1 MVGGKR
7 EISGTGREG
16 SGENSEPLGLPA
28 GYGFRDFLCRSAD
41 TETLVLLFCLQTSR
55 FRHQAVM
62 LAITSSLFG
71 FFGFAIYPIA
81 MELAVECSYPVGE
94 GTSTGLIFVAR

>member
-1 MVGGKR
+1 M
-7 EISGTGREG
+7 STW
-16 SGENSEPLGLPA
+16 
-28 GYGFRDFLCRSAD
+28 DFLQVMGSECSSDD
-41 TETLVLLFCLQTSR
+41 TETLVHLFCLQASR
-55 FRHQAVM
+55 FRGQAIA
-62 LAITSSLFG
+62 LAISSSVFG

>member
-1 MVGGKR
+1 MVLVDR
-7 EISGTGREG
+7 EH
-16 SGENSEPLGLPA
+16 LGLPA
-28 GYGFRDFLCRSAD
+28 GYGFRDILCSNVD
-41 TETLVLLFCLQTSR
+41 TETLVLLFCPQASR
-55 FRHQAVM
+55 FRGQAIA
-62 LAITSSLFG
+62 LAISSSVFG

>member
-1 MVGGKR
+1 MR
-7 EISGTGREG
+7 TES
-16 SGENSEPLGLPA
+16 LGLPA
-28 GYGFRDFLCRSAD
+28 GYGFRDFLCSSAD
-41 TETLVLLFCLQTSR
+41 GETSLFLFCLQTSR
-55 FRHQAVM
+55 FRNHAVM